1 MVTLRDEKLPDTALD
16 NTQTARKEELLY
28 LLNMFSSESD
38 SKSGSMQLW
47 EKYLKSRYAIDNRQL
62 IQTIENLF
70 NQALHEETELN
81 NTIKDVRGNKSTRS
95 TQWLKDLENKFGK
108 AYLQENIANVSR
120 ALLAVQFVRDD
131 ELQEVPLKKA
141 IYAEIRYASAVDEYL
156 QDFIDFYAA
165 LKLPD
170 KEKFVDLEH
179 EASNFLSNKRS
190 RFLTKIISIGGLQ
203 RMAIIRTAKDEDP
216 DLFIFFYNHEDLK
229 PSFSALKIYKSI
241 RSYLNR

>member
-47 EKYLKSRYAIDNRQL
+47 EKYLKSRYEIENRKL
-62 IQTIENLF
+62 TRTIENLF
-70 NQALHEETELN
+70 NQALYEETELN
-81 NTIKDVRGNKSTRS
+81 KTVSAMRDNRSTNN
-95 TQWLKDLENKFGK
+95 TQWLKNLENKFGRP
-108 AYLQENIANVSR
+108 YLQENIAKVGR
-120 ALLAVQFVRDD
+120 VLLAVQFVRDD
-131 ELQEVPLKKA
+131 ELQKVPLRKA
-141 IYAEIRYASAVDEYL
+141 LYAEIRYASAVDEYL
-156 QDFIDFYAA
+156 QDFIDFYAS

-179 EASNFLSNKRS
+179 AASNFLSNKRS